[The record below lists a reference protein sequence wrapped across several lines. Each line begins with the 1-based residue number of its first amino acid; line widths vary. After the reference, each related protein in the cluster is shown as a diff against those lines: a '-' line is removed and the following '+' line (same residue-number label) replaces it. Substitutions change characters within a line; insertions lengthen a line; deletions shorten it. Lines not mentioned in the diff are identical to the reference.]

1 MKSVR
6 AEAERETFHRG
17 DTKRAAVTAALAL
30 VTRDGQDAVTLRAVA
45 ETLGVNHRALY
56 RQYASRED
64 LLFAV
69 AECGFARLADRL
81 EAIVVAEAGSGSA
94 ALAQAYAGFALAE
107 RHLYELMFSLPLRKW
122 FHAAGGIGPQL
133 RRVVKAAASAVQAGE
148 AGHAGSDEIRTRV
161 LRVWGLTHGLVGL
174 YRAGALK
181 ARSDRNAVQFIVD
194 ASRAI
199 APESENV
206 SRPVRST
213 QR

>member
-1 MKSVR
+1 MKLGRPEV
-6 AEAERETFHRG
+6 ERETFHRG
-17 DTKRAAVTAALAL
+17 DTRRAAVTAALAL

-45 ETLGVNHRALY
+45 ATLGINHRALY

-69 AECGFARLADRL
+69 AECGFARLADLL
-81 EAIVVAEAGSGSA
+81 EAVLATDAGSGSA

-133 RRVVKAAASAVQAGE
+133 RRVVKAAALVVQAGE
-148 AGHAGSDEIRTRV
+148 AGHGYETRTRV

-181 ARSDRNAVQFIVD
+181 ARSDRDAIQFIVD
-194 ASRAI
+194 ASRAL
-199 APESENV
+199 V
-206 SRPVRST
+206 H
-213 QR
+213 